1 MISLP
6 SYQDSSLFSF
16 EWYHNIS
23 MHKNT
28 QATAGSPGRPSLGKH
43 MAGTGRL
50 EGSTAC
56 RRPTRPMKIR
66 PVWIPDL
73 QDTRQSLGE
82 SLVDFRQFTSWTFA
96 IGECPIGEI
105 SESRLGMLRGIF

>member
-16 EWYHNIS
+16 EWHHNIS

-28 QATAGSPGRPSLGKH
+28 QATAGRRGRPSRGKH
-43 MAGTGRL
+43 MVGTGRL
-50 EGSTAC
+50 EGSTVC
-56 RRPTRPMKIR
+56 RRPTRPMKSS
-66 PVWIPDL
+66 PVWIRDP

-82 SLVDFRQFTSWTFA
+82 SLVDFR
-96 IGECPIGEI
+96 
-105 SESRLGMLRGIF
+105 

>member
-28 QATAGSPGRPSLGKH
+28 QATAGSPDRASRGKY
-43 MAGTGRL
+43 MAGTGTL
-50 EGSTAC
+50 EGSTVC
-56 RRPTRPMKIR
+56 RRPTRPMKSR
-66 PVWIPDL
+66 PVWIPDP
-73 QDTRQSLGE
+73 QDTRQSL
-82 SLVDFRQFTSWTFA
+82 
-96 IGECPIGEI
+96 GEI